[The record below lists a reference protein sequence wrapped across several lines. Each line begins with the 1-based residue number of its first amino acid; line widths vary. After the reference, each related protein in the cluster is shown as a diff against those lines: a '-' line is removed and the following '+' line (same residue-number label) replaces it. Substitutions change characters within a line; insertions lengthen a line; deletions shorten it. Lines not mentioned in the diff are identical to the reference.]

1 MATTSIDIGATVSIL
16 RNISRRFDRMY
27 APRAYVHF
35 FVGLGMESGEYSEKR
50 ENFEDLI
57 F

>member
-1 MATTSIDIGATVSIL
+1 MAATSIDIGATVSIL